1 MKKKIDINEL
11 LDAAHGEGFSP
22 EQLAG
27 VALLLSEY
35 RGEIDSALE
44 TLKEKLRVWAVS
56 LKQDDETYLMFEG
69 KFPRESRGHVQVT
82 FMGPSLRLKK
92 GLDPATISGL
102 EDLLVERVTYNPK
115 KNIVELLGDPKY
127 SFLSKHFDVVESKPR
142 VGFRKDPKKQ
152 T

>member
-102 EDLLVERVTYNPK
+102 EDLLVERVTESRGGYLAPFPLREYPF
-115 KNIVELLGDPKY
+115 VLTLGRCTKRHLFP
-127 SFLSKHFDVVESKPR
+127 FER
-142 VGFRKDPKKQ
+142 R
-152 T
+152 